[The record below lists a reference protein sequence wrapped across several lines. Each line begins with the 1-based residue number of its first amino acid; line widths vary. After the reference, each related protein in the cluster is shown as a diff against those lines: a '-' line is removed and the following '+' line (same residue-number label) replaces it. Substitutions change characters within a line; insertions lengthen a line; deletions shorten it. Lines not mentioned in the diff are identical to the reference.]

1 MKEILNIDNYLIGD
15 DTELEFNFNDFDL
28 VSDKIESNKTYKPK
42 FNKNPII
49 INYIN
54 AVSLANSIKLFEGE
68 QVHCIVSGNFIFGDF
83 IESLII
89 EKDVVVENMY
99 ISTLSLSQNNADSIN
114 GLLKSGRIKKLTLL
128 ISNYFYSHEK
138 NGIIKYIIDLM
149 PEIDIIVVR
158 NHTKLVLMEISN
170 IRLILSGSSN
180 LRSSNSIEQFVLQ
193 ESKELYSFYEQF
205 FKSNIKYLLGGI
217 K

>member
-1 MKEILNIDNYLIGD
+1 
-15 DTELEFNFNDFDL
+15 
-28 VSDKIESNKTYKPK
+28 
-42 FNKNPII
+42 
-49 INYIN
+49 
-54 AVSLANSIKLFEGE
+54 
-68 QVHCIVSGNFIFGDF
+68 
-83 IESLII
+83 
-89 EKDVVVENMY
+89 
-99 ISTLSLSQNNADSIN
+99 
-114 GLLKSGRIKKLTLL
+114 
-128 ISNYFYSHEK
+128 
-138 NGIIKYIIDLM
+138 M